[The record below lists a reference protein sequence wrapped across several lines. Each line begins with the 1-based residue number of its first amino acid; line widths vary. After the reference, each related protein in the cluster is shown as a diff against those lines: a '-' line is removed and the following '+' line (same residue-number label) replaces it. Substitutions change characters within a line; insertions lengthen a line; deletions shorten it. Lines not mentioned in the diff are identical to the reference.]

1 MFNLTDEEFND
12 LTIDTLAIIPPNIR
26 DDIFRRAIRSNN
38 VKVAEMALELE
49 CDPNISF
56 EFDDIFPDSNK
67 FHTYSPTALDVA
79 SIQKN
84 PELFKILYKR
94 GGKFNM
100 RHQKFGNRD
109 IMKSLCKD
117 DDFSCLSELISQM
130 PHIDSP
136 FSLVPETLLS
146 SAASIHNLKAIEFLF
161 SHGADINGRLQ
172 LEPHLEP
179 DSYYKVY
186 VYNSVLSNLYD
197 SKEAISTIEFL
208 HSLGASIE
216 GIGDDYQ
223 YPYEIAARILL
234 LPVIL
239 EYFLDKGVDLQKP
252 GRDALLS
259 AAKGSIANVLYLF
272 SIGHKIDVTDSRGET
287 PLDKAIFSR
296 RTDNMKFLLSKG
308 GPFNYEKA
316 IKSLS
321 DSPEL
326 LNLIKKS

>member
-12 LTIDTLAIIPPNIR
+12 LTIDTLAIMPPNVR

-49 CDPNISF
+49 CDSNISF
-56 EFDDIFPDSNK
+56 EFNDIFPDSNK

-79 SIQKN
+79 TIQKN
-84 PELFKILYKR
+84 PELFKILYKK
-94 GGKFNM
+94 GGEFNM
-100 RHQKFGNRD
+100 RHQSFGNRD
-109 IMKSLCKD
+109 IMRNLCKD
-117 DDFSCLSELISQM
+117 DDFSCLSELISQI

-136 FSLVPETLLS
+136 FSSVQETLLS
-146 SAASIHNLKAIEFLF
+146 SAASIHNLKAIELLF
-161 SHGADINGRLQ
+161 SHGADINGRLHP
-172 LEPHLEP
+172 EPEF
-179 DSYYKVY
+179 YYKIY

-197 SKEAISTIEFL
+197 FKEAIVTIEFL
-208 HSLGASIE
+208 HSLGSSIE
-216 GIGDDYQ
+216 GIGDDYP

-239 EYFLDKGVDLQKP
+239 EYFLNKGVDLQKP

-259 AAKGSIANVLYLF
+259 AAKGSLANVIFLLN
-272 SIGHKIDVTDSRGET
+272 IGHKIDVTDNRGET

-308 GPFNYEKA
+308 APFNYEKA

>member
-38 VKVAEMALELE
+38 VKVVEMALELE
-49 CDPNISF
+49 CDSNLSF

-84 PELFKILYKR
+84 PELFKVLYKK

-109 IMKSLCKD
+109 IMRNLCKD
-117 DDFSCLSELISQM
+117 DDFSCLSVLISEL

-136 FSLVPETLLS
+136 FSSVEETLLS

-161 SHGADINGRLQ
+161 SHGADINGRLHP
-172 LEPHLEP
+172 EYE
-179 DSYYKVY
+179 SYFKLY

-223 YPYEIAARILL
+223 YPYEIAAQRLL
-234 LPVIL
+234 IPAVL

-287 PLDKAIFSR
+287 PLDKAIFSKR
-296 RTDNMKFLLSKG
+296 RDNMRFLLSKG
-308 GPFNYEKA
+308 APFDYEKA
-316 IKSLS
+316 IKQLS

-326 LNLIKKS
+326 LNLIK